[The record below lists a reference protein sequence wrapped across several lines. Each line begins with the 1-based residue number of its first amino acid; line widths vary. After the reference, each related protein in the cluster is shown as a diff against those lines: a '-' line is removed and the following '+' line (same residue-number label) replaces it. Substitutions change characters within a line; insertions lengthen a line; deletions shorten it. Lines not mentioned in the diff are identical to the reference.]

1 MAKLVSKA
9 YSDALF
15 ESVLEDTHTEE
26 LQTTELLFDAEEH
39 ANKKE
44 QAGVERL
51 YQDSQTLKSQLLE
64 NPQFLEL
71 LKHPDISKEEK
82 EAVLARVFERW
93 MMPELYGLLRLLV
106 EKDRIGWILDI
117 LEDVSERYKAY
128 MNIGV
133 VYVTSPEQLPE
144 KKAKEIEKK
153 ILDTTDFETLEMHY
167 QTDPSLIGGLV
178 IRIGDRVVD
187 GSVKTRLEN
196 MTRKLK
202 NIQIQ

>member
-51 YQDSQTLKSQLLE
+51 YQDSQTLKTQLLE

-106 EKDRIGWILDI
+106 EKDRIGWLLDI

-144 KKAKEIEKK
+144 NKAKEIEKK
-153 ILDTTDFETLEMHY
+153 ILDTTGFETLEMHY

>member
-1 MAKLVSKA
+1 
-9 YSDALF
+9 
-15 ESVLEDTHTEE
+15 
-26 LQTTELLFDAEEH
+26 
-39 ANKKE
+39 
-44 QAGVERL
+44 
-51 YQDSQTLKSQLLE
+51 
-64 NPQFLEL
+64 
-71 LKHPDISKEEK
+71 
-82 EAVLARVFERW
+82 

>member
-1 MAKLVSKA
+1 
-9 YSDALF
+9 
-15 ESVLEDTHTEE
+15 
-26 LQTTELLFDAEEH
+26 
-39 ANKKE
+39 
-44 QAGVERL
+44 
-51 YQDSQTLKSQLLE
+51 LE

>member
-15 ESVLEDTHTEE
+15 ESVLEDTHTED

-51 YQDSQTLKSQLLE
+51 YQDSQTLKTQLLD

-133 VYVTSPEQLPE
+133 VYVASPEQLPE

-153 ILDTTDFETLEMHY
+153 ILDTTGFETLEMHY
-167 QTDPSLIGGLV
+167 QTDATLIGGLV

>member
-144 KKAKEIEKK
+144 TKAKEIEKK

-187 GSVKTRLEN
+187 GSVKMRLEN

>member
-167 QTDPSLIGGLV
+167 QTDSSLIGGLV

>member
-51 YQDSQTLKSQLLE
+51 YQDSQTLKTQLLE

-106 EKDRIGWILDI
+106 EKDRIGWLLDI
-117 LEDVSERYKAY
+117 LEDVSERYKSY

-153 ILDTTDFETLEMHY
+153 ILDTTGFETLEMHY
-167 QTDPSLIGGLV
+167 QTDATLIGGLV

>member
-51 YQDSQTLKSQLLE
+51 YQDSQTLKTQLLD